1 LGAFGMADWL
11 LRSFLILL
19 TLGLP
24 LTLFFAWLFEVTPEG
39 IKREKNVDRGASITR
54 QTGRRLDRLKYR

>member
-1 LGAFGMADWL
+1 MGAFGVPDWQ

-19 TLGLP
+19 TLGLL
-24 LTLFFAWLFEVTPEG
+24 LTLFFAGLFEVTPEG

-54 QTGRRLDRLKYR
+54 QTGRRLDRLISR